1 MKLLWCPHKD
11 SNRGPT
17 DYKASTL
24 RAGLSLAVA
33 DITNFTENI
42 ICPDTSSRSSLAPYY
57 PQRSSALVL
66 LQDQGLL
73 IRKVG
78 EPRGYGLSNEETGVG

>member
-66 LQDQGLL
+66 LVQDQGLL
-73 IRKVG
+73 LRKA
-78 EPRGYGLSNEETGVG
+78 GVAPGVWPSRMRKRV